1 MSKIWMGGS
10 LYFSMTGTRDE
21 EVVARLRRCLGT
33 LLVRDNVTKL
43 CARTTTLS
51 AAAVNG
57 EYDNQVMV
65 FYVSRGIFHLGGAL
79 SDSGD
84 VILTRETSTSRV
96 KKTDQTNI
104 SRVIKPD

>member
-1 MSKIWMGGS
+1 MSKIWIGGS

-57 EYDNQVMV
+57 EYDNQVIV
-65 FYVSRGIFHLGGAL
+65 FLRLPRDFSLGRRNGEY
-79 SDSGD
+79 DNQ
-84 VILTRETSTSRV
+84 VIVFLRLPRDFSLGRRIV
-96 KKTDQTNI
+96 
-104 SRVIKPD
+104 